1 MQTIALWL
9 YSLALWLA
17 QPLLRRKLRRR
28 AVNEPGYAVA
38 VPERF
43 GRYAQPVAAP
53 APGGPLVWIH
63 AVSLGETRAA
73 AILLKELRIE
83 LPGTL
88 LLLTHGTATGR
99 TEGEKLLQPG
109 DLQV

>member
-28 AVNEPGYAVA
+28 AVKEPGYAVA

-63 AVSLGETRAA
+63 AVSLG
-73 AILLKELRIE
+73 
-83 LPGTL
+83 
-88 LLLTHGTATGR
+88 
-99 TEGEKLLQPG
+99 
-109 DLQV
+109 